1 MPSFDVVSEVNIQEV
16 RNAIDQVQR
25 EISQRYDFKGT
36 NCTVEL
42 VDEII
47 KIHADDSMRL
57 KSVSSL
63 LMEKLAKRKVSLKS
77 VEFKDPT
84 AAGGDTLRQEVIVKQ
99 GLAEEDLKKIN
110 KQIKDQKYK
119 VNTQIQGDQLR
130 VMGKKRDDLQEVIQF
145 LRTSVTNLE
154 LQFTNFR
161 D

>member
-1 MPSFDVVSEVNIQEV
+1 MPSFDIVSEVDIQEV
-16 RNAIDQVQR
+16 RNAVDQVQR

-42 VDEII
+42 VDELI
-47 KIHADDSMRL
+47 KVHADDSMRL
-57 KSVSSL
+57 KSISSL

-84 AAGGDTLRQEVIVKQ
+84 AAGGDTLRQEVIIKQ
-99 GLAEEDLKKIN
+99 GLKDEDLKKVN
-110 KQIKDQKYK
+110 KLIKDQKFK

-130 VMGKKRDDLQEVIQF
+130 VMSKKRDDLQSVIAF
-145 LRTSVTNLE
+145 LRSEVKDLE
-154 LQFTNFR
+154 LQYTNFR